1 MNNKIKQLGL
11 TFTAGAFTLILC
23 ACNPSKTKVLQDS
36 IAYEPMEVSSKTSLY
51 QEWLNDYQEKNPQWY
66 KTEKDKRAFVKAFEK
81 NIVSNIDFAKSVCDD
96 NRSKIVN
103 KEYISGNDEGDKLY
117 AFEYKVKFY
126 LPVPIPDGSAEGVSC
141 ISMRYGIMSLI
152 PRNVSTEYPYTGD
165 ANYAERFD
173 KHVPDRWKLEMGTYF
188 VGNKVD

>member
-1 MNNKIKQLGL
+1 MKNKFKQIGL
-11 TFTAGAFTLILC
+11 IVFSLTMC
-23 ACNPSKTKVLQDS
+23 ACNQSGQTVPLDS
-36 IAYEPMEVSSKTSLY
+36 IAVEEPIEVSLKTSFY

-66 KTEKDKRAFVKAFEK
+66 KTDKNRRAFVKDFEK

-103 KEYISGNDEGDKLY
+103 KEYISGNDKGDKLY
-117 AFEYKVKFY
+117 AFEYKIKFN
-126 LPVPIPDGSAEGVSC
+126 LPVPIPDGSAEG
-141 ISMRYGIMSLI
+141 ITYIYMRYGIMSLI
-152 PRNVSTEYPYTGD
+152 PRNASTEYPYTAD

-188 VGNKVD
+188 IGNKVD